1 MCGEGNYLSAMQ
13 IVSFFYSG
21 VKKCA
26 ATSRK
31 NNVIPGFDQISAHY
45 TNDYDFAQVCV
56 VLVLVKAVNMC
67 SSSSSSSYK
76 LFVCL
81 DLV

>member
-1 MCGEGNYLSAMQ
+1 M
-13 IVSFFYSG
+13 
-21 VKKCA
+21 KKCA

-56 VLVLVKAVNMC
+56 VLVLVLVKAVNMC
-67 SSSSSSSYK
+67 SSSSSYK